1 MKILRI
7 GRYIFNN
14 GSKAE
19 LEKENYILLDGEI
32 AVEED
37 TQLMK
42 IGDGVSPYSDLP
54 YLNRGPQGPKGDK
67 GEKGDTGTSLTISG
81 TVDSEAALP
90 KNPKDGVGY
99 MVQGDL
105 YIAKDGKF
113 INVGRIKGPKGDT
126 GPQGPIGERGPQ
138 GIKGDRGSIG
148 PQGFKGEKGDPL
160 KFSELTE
167 EQKKDIANRIV
178 IEEVAK
184 EYVKNDRI
192 TSNLN
197 DTDTE
202 KIVNLTGIKA
212 LKDAIDGDLKKKV
225 SEVTG
230 KGLSTNDYT
239 DVAKAKVDNIPTNP
253 KYTDTVTTIN
263 SKTGEITKEDL
274 EALGVGGLTEVK
286 SRELAFNMVKMDQ
299 AMQNTTTLYDLFKC
313 NFNIDLDSNIKSI
326 DDLAGNVAA
335 IKILSASEP
344 SYNTILFSDT
354 AIKKLANSQVA
365 IDEIEKNETFYG
377 KLVASAAYLNAEK
390 FQKFSLI
397 MEYSRAWNA
406 VTRSTTAM
414 QAVANSS
421 TIMQAVANSSTA
433 MQAVKNNVSTW
444 SKGLT
449 RTRGSFRP
457 SGVNKL
463 EKVPKTGIFVIA
475 KVWDQ
480 GSAQDS
486 CELYSGPNRNI
497 KESYTAN
504 NSETSTK
511 GFVAVHS
518 LWMKTTSSYNEMNI
532 EYDLY
537 K

>member
-90 KNPKDGVGY
+90 KSPKDGVGY

-113 INVGRIKGPKGDT
+113 INVGRIKGPQGDT
-126 GPQGPIGERGPQ
+126 GPQGPVGARGPQ

-160 KFSELTE
+160 RFSELTE

-197 DTDTE
+197 DTDTG

-212 LKDAIDGDLKKKV
+212 LKDGIDREIKKKV

-239 DVAKAKVDNIPTNP
+239 DTDKAKVDAIPNDFNYDNSGSGTSSLDKKYLYDILFGESLVTRKANEWPVVHGKPTSIKSFAFEKNQLTTVNIPNSVTSIESGAFHSNQL
-253 KYTDTVTTIN
+253 TTVNIPNSVTSIGNYAFYDNQLTTVNIPN
-263 SKTGEITKEDL
+263 SVTSIGSYAFCNNK
-274 EALGVGGLTEVK
+274 LTEVK
-286 SRELAFNMVKMDQ
+286 VSKNCDMETNSFDTDV
-299 AMQNTTTLYDLFKC
+299 
-313 NFNIDLDSNIKSI
+313 NIIR
-326 DDLAGNVAA
+326 
-335 IKILSASEP
+335 
-344 SYNTILFSDT
+344 Y
-354 AIKKLANSQVA
+354 
-365 IDEIEKNETFYG
+365 
-377 KLVASAAYLNAEK
+377 
-390 FQKFSLI
+390 
-397 MEYSRAWNA
+397 
-406 VTRSTTAM
+406 
-414 QAVANSS
+414 
-421 TIMQAVANSSTA
+421 
-433 MQAVKNNVSTW
+433 
-444 SKGLT
+444 
-449 RTRGSFRP
+449 
-457 SGVNKL
+457 
-463 EKVPKTGIFVIA
+463 
-475 KVWDQ
+475 
-480 GSAQDS
+480 
-486 CELYSGPNRNI
+486 
-497 KESYTAN
+497 
-504 NSETSTK
+504 
-511 GFVAVHS
+511 
-518 LWMKTTSSYNEMNI
+518 
-532 EYDLY
+532 
-537 K
+537 